1 MCDEEDSIK
10 GNSRWFDRMNMR
22 IIRNSWDRAALF
34 DVCAV
39 NSKST
44 HSTVKQSPKKV
55 PRRKDYTQARR
66 NSDNKGVIIKSPWN
80 WTTNCSI
87 CFSFDAQ
94 SQCFLLYA
102 IRHDTFCFDLNAVW
116 VSHAGHTQIRDKIFI
131 SWSGSCSRITTI
143 LNRISHSALRH
154 RFSCATHVEFP
165 IHELIVPWRSLR
177 CLNCFCDC
185 WQPIFI
191 FVIFVIFLCLT
202 SISFCEK

>member
-1 MCDEEDSIK
+1 MR
-10 GNSRWFDRMNMR
+10 SR
-22 IIRNSWDRAALF
+22 
-34 DVCAV
+34 CAV
-39 NSKST
+39 WCVCGEFEK
-44 HSTVKQSPKKV
+44 HSLDSEAIAKKM
-55 PRRKDYTQARR
+55 PRRKDYTQTRR

-94 SQCFLLYA
+94 SQCFLLCA
-102 IRHDTFCFDLNAVW
+102 IRQDTFCFGLNAVW
-116 VSHAGHTQIRDKIFI
+116 VSHTQIRDKIFI

-143 LNRISHSALRH
+143 FHRISHSTLRH

-165 IHELIVPWRSLR
+165 IHELIVAWRSLR
-177 CLNCFCDC
+177 YLNFFCDC

-202 SISFCEK
+202 SIFFCEK